1 MCLISFYVRISRYS
15 SVVLIGLFNILTLSL
30 SVMHFLKIDLFYG
43 DLWTFSFLSSSLR
56 FSSLWIA
63 WVQISPPKKEWKD
76 FLWWFRLIHTV
87 IIIVAINPFIELIAR
102 SRSSATKWVKMTVC
116 HKGIFVIRYC
126 FNDISPLS
134 PSLV

>member
-1 MCLISFYVRISRYS
+1 MRISTYS
-15 SVVLIGLFNILTLSL
+15 LVVLLGLFNILILSL
-30 SVMHFLKIDLFYG
+30 RFMHFFNRSFIWWLVNF
-43 DLWTFSFLSSSLR
+43 FLSSSLR
-56 FSSLWIA
+56 FSSPWTA

-116 HKGIFVIRYC
+116 HKGIFVIRYY
-126 FNDISPLS
+126 FWWHFPLVTFS
-134 PSLV
+134 CLVVSK

>member
-1 MCLISFYVRISRYS
+1 MRISTYS
-15 SVVLIGLFNILTLSL
+15 LVVLLGLFNILILSL
-30 SVMHFLKIDLFYG
+30 RLMHFLIDLFYG

-56 FSSLWIA
+56 FSSPWIA
-63 WVQISPPKKEWKD
+63 WVQISPPKKGWKD

-116 HKGIFVIRYC
+116 HKGIFVIRYY
-126 FNDISPLS
+126 FRWHLPLVTFACL
-134 PSLV
+134 LVSK